1 MRNRQLQK
9 LSNKNE
15 TDSKKLNK
23 MRALLNFGLVF
34 IISFQVIG
42 QDRMDLRAQ
51 IRALHDLEDHRSII
65 LLLDSVFGRTQP
77 SEEFT
82 FYKGRALF
90 NSGQITEA
98 RGLLIPLETD
108 SILGPGATQLLAVI
122 AQQQRNNTEALG
134 YLLKL
139 SQYYPDNPL
148 YLQRV
153 ARIFYSEGN
162 FPAAMNYMLSAYRC
176 DTLNQTSIA
185 ELAEIWMKLEMPGNA
200 YRLLSDGIKIFPES
214 LLFRKQMVPVCYRRN
229 KMVEVIDHGS
239 FLTAR
244 GDTTPTVVRLKAFA
258 YFDLG
263 EMDKSEFWL
272 DYLLNK
278 DLTSEDVWFYKG
290 KVTDARGNKNEALGY
305 YEKAVH
311 MTLSP
316 NFNPFLLQLAITLGE
331 NQQYQESIRWLQ
343 TGRLFKDSPELIYQ
357 LARNFDLFYQDKQPA
372 LQHYQ
377 MFIELAGE
385 NSEDQRA
392 YAIQRVRELRELLH
406 LLGQ

>member
-1 MRNRQLQK
+1 
-9 LSNKNE
+9 
-15 TDSKKLNK
+15 
-23 MRALLNFGLVF
+23 MRALLNFGLVLML
-34 IISFQVIG
+34 SFQAIG
-42 QDRMDLRAQ
+42 QDRTELRAQ
-51 IRALHDLEDHRSII
+51 VRALHDMEDHHSII
-65 LLLDSVFGRTQP
+65 HLLDSVYGDSQP
-77 SEEFT
+77 SAEFS

-90 NSGQITEA
+90 NTGHNAEA
-98 RGLLIPLETD
+98 RSLLIPLESD
-108 SILGPGATQLLAVI
+108 SILGPRATQLLASI

-134 YLLKL
+134 YLLRL
-139 SQYYPDNPL
+139 SQYYPENPA

-153 ARIFYSEGN
+153 ARIFYSEEN
-162 FPAAMNYMLSAYRC
+162 YPAAMNYMLSAYRC
-176 DTLNQTSIA
+176 DTLNQTSVA

-200 YRLLSDGIKIFPES
+200 YRLLSNGIELFPEN
-214 LLFRKQMVPVCYRRN
+214 LLFRKQMVSVCYRRN
-229 KMVEVIDHGS
+229 KMVELIDHGS

-263 EMDKSEFWL
+263 DIDKSEFWL
-272 DYLLNK
+272 DYLLSK

-290 KVTDARGNKNEALGY
+290 KVTEARGNKSEALKY
-305 YEKAVH
+305 YEKAVD

-316 NFNPFLLQLAITLGE
+316 NFSPFLLQLAISLEE
-331 NQQYQESIRWLQ
+331 NHQYQESIRWLQ
-343 TGRLFKDSPELIYQ
+343 SGRTFKDGPELIYQ

-385 NSEDQRA
+385 NLEGQRA

>member
-1 MRNRQLQK
+1 
-9 LSNKNE
+9 
-15 TDSKKLNK
+15 
-23 MRALLNFGLVF
+23 MRAMLSFGLVF
-34 IISFQVIG
+34 MLSVQVMG
-42 QDRMDLRAQ
+42 QDRMNLRDQ
-51 IRALHDLEDHRSII
+51 VRELHDLEDHRSII
-65 LLLDSVFGRTQP
+65 HLLDSVFGSSQP
-77 SEEFT
+77 PAEFSY
-82 FYKGRALF
+82 YKGRALF
-90 NSGQITEA
+90 YTGRNAEA
-98 RGLLIPLETD
+98 RGLLIPLESD
-108 SILGPGATQLLAVI
+108 SILEPRAIQLLATI

-153 ARIFYSEGN
+153 ARIFYSEEN
-162 FPAAMNYMLSAYRC
+162 YPAAMNYMLSAYQR

-185 ELAEIWMKLEMPGNA
+185 ELAEILMKLELPGNA
-200 YRLLSDGIKIFPES
+200 YRLLSDGIELFPEN
-214 LLFRKQMVPVCYRRN
+214 LLFRKQMVSVCYRSN

-239 FLTAR
+239 FLTAK

-263 EMDKSEFWL
+263 EIDKSEFWL

-290 KVTDARGNKNEALGY
+290 KVTQARGNKNEALGY
-305 YEKAVH
+305 YEKAVE

-316 NFNPFLLQLAITLGE
+316 NFSPFLLQLAISLEE
-331 NQQYQESIRWLQ
+331 NQHYQESIRWLQ
-343 TGRLFKDSPELIYQ
+343 AGRTIKDSPELIYQ

-377 MFIELAGE
+377 MFIDRPGE
-385 NSEDQRA
+385 NLEDQRA
-392 YAIQRVRELRELLH
+392 YASLRVRELRELLH